1 MSLAIGGGL
10 VKDQSSS
17 VGGVRGARS
26 RACSPPPPPS
36 LFVGPSAD
44 GNAGAAV
51 GFFALARA
59 LYDRISGGHD
69 GLGFNVRGVPSVTRI
84 EADGKRRPVV
94 LGYGQGEAD
103 DTGREWRP
111 AREQVTVGGDR
122 RLVPRVLTP
131 HAIAAHVRGGYAVAF
146 EAAGWVEWVAIDID
160 AHANPA
166 DGADGEA
173 QARRRARRVLGQVL
187 AALGCG
193 GERWPVI
200 LRSPGHGFH
209 VWIPISRGV
218 GADHRWPASWAA
230 SWFKHHLASAGVEL
244 APGVCEV
251 YPSGG
256 RLRAPCG
263 RGSVLLRVVGE
274 LANLEAD
281 PYALVPW
288 SGTASTRA
296 RWVSH
301 GDVITVRQVRPMLAA
316 FLGEWDRQRRT
327 IADWTGRPEAAW
339 DPCWGFLAKR
349 GAKNSGPAVPAAYSR
364 SQQSDD
370 VSDPPPGRGGHPG
383 SGRPALV
390 VLAGGGAGA
399 DRGSASSAAASS
411 FQTSPGAEFPPDGGE
426 VEGATVPA
434 LAKGSAFWRKVH
446 RYQAAGITEAG
457 TRHDAVLT
465 LCFAWGAA
473 AGLSDSETIERL
485 IAWCG
490 AHDHAG
496 SRLAG
501 SPRFTAE
508 CVREGAHYLAT
519 RRARWKFQGSGR
531 GSAVSLGVLV
541 AADRRVLELV
551 DARVRIEAG
560 AVLAFLAGRA
570 DDGGTVAD
578 PVEWAASLATRLLG
592 DRRVKVEGERRR
604 AAVMAVE
611 ELARLGVITRHSG
624 HAVGRW
630 GRRWSVWYRF
640 GSGVLPAAVT
650 VDRAS
655 WERAGA
661 WEVLAPSLA
670 MPAPVVGPVIA
681 EAAQDAPGAAEAP
694 AVAVRQVAARQVR
707 EGSLR
712 ALSADGGPVR
722 LVLVPGPDAPGPARP
737 GYRAAWWLRQ
747 WRGSPTVAGF
757 RAAHEGAI
765 VVGPRLVAGAG
776 VARLARAGSYD
787 PPAAPVPA
795 ELVAELPRAELP
807 RAELVAEL
815 PELVAEL
822 PRAPR
827 GEGGAVELYAGPREV
842 APALGALPA
851 ELAAALEGIAPD
863 LAGALGG
870 GWAAWKA
877 RQEKK
882 DPGGG
887 TS

>member
-1 MSLAIGGGL
+1 MQTPL
-10 VKDQSSS
+10 VTPRS
-17 VGGVRGARS
+17 VCPFGDKLS
-26 RACSPPPPPS
+26 
-36 LFVGPSAD
+36 D
-44 GNAGAAV
+44 AGAGAV
-51 GFFALARA
+51 GFFALARQ
-59 LYDRISGGHD
+59 LYDRITGGHD

-84 EADGKRRPVV
+84 EADGRRRPV
-94 LGYGQGEAD
+94 LHDYGQGAG

-111 AREQVTVGGDR
+111 ARDLVTVGGAR
-122 RLVPRVLTP
+122 QLVPRVLTP

-166 DGADGEA
+166 DGAEGEGLA
-173 QARRRARRVLGQVL
+173 KRRARRVLGQVL
-187 AALGCG
+187 GALGCG
-193 GERWPVI
+193 GERWPVV
-200 LRSPGHGFH
+200 LRSPGGGFH
-209 VWIPISRGV
+209 LWLPLSRGA

-263 RGSVLLRVVGE
+263 RGSVLLRVAGE
-274 LANLEAD
+274 LANLESD

-288 SGTASTRA
+288 SGTAATRA

-301 GDVITVRQVRPMLAA
+301 GDVLTVRQVGPMLRTL
-316 FLGEWDRQRRT
+316 LGEWERQRRT
-327 IADWTGRPEAAW
+327 IADWTGRPEATW

-349 GAKNSGPAVPAAYSR
+349 GGEKPGPAVPGSYSR

-383 SGRPALV
+383 SGRPALAV
-390 VLAGGGAGA
+390 IAGGGAGGH
-399 DRGSASSAAASS
+399 RGSAAAAPASS
-411 FQTSPGAEFPPDGGE
+411 FQPSPGAELPPDGGE

-434 LAKGSAFWRKVH
+434 LVKGSKFWRKVH

-473 AGLSDSETIERL
+473 AGLSDSEAIERL

-490 AHDHAG
+490 AHDHTG

-501 SPRFTAE
+501 SPRFVAE

-531 GSAVSLGVLV
+531 GSAVALGVLV

-551 DARVRIEAG
+551 DARVRTEAG

-640 GSGVLPAAVT
+640 GSGELPAAVT

-661 WEVLAPSLA
+661 REVLVPSLA
-670 MPAPVVGPVIA
+670 MAAPTVTPAIA
-681 EAAQDAPGAAEAP
+681 EAAQAAPGAAEAP

-712 ALSADGGPVR
+712 ALSAAGGPVR

-737 GYRAAWWLRQ
+737 GARAAWWLRQ
-747 WRGSPTVAGF
+747 WRGAPTVAGF
-757 RAAHEGAI
+757 QHAHEGAI
-765 VVGPRLVAGAG
+765 VVGPRLVAVAG
-776 VARLARAGSYD
+776 VARLVRAGALHEAPVSAGGGVAPPALVGARDAAAPGALHEAPVSAGGGVGAAGGSYD
-787 PPAAPVPA
+787 P
-795 ELVAELPRAELP
+795 P
-807 RAELVAEL
+807 RAELVAAL
-815 PELVAEL
+815 A
-822 PRAPR
+822 RAPR
-827 GEGGAVELYAGPREV
+827 GEGGAVELYAGPRVGAAE
-842 APALGALPA
+842 LGELPA

-870 GWAAWKA
+870 GWASWKR

>member
-1 MSLAIGGGL
+1 M
-10 VKDQSSS
+10 QT
-17 VGGVRGARS
+17 
-26 RACSPPPPPS
+26 PPVPS
-36 LFVGPSAD
+36 LDFGPSAD
-44 GNAGAAV
+44 GNAGAV
-51 GFFALARA
+51 GFFALART
-59 LYDRISGGHD
+59 LYAKITGGHD
-69 GLGFNVRGVPSVTRI
+69 GLGFNVRGVPSVTRV
-84 EADGKRRPVV
+84 EADGKRRPVL

-111 AREQVTVGGDR
+111 ARELVTVGGSR
-122 RLVPRVLTP
+122 QLVPRVLTP
-131 HAIAAHVRGGYAVAF
+131 QAIAAHVRGGYAVAF

-160 AHANPA
+160 AHAVEA
-166 DGADGEA
+166 DGAGGEGLA
-173 QARRRARRVLGQVL
+173 KRRARRVLGQVL
-187 AALGCG
+187 DALGCG

-200 LRSPGHGFH
+200 MRSPGGGFH
-209 VWIPISRGV
+209 VWIPLSRGV

-230 SWFKHHLASAGVEL
+230 SWFRHHLASAGVEL

-274 LANLEAD
+274 LAQLEAD

-301 GDVITVRQVRPMLAA
+301 GDVLTVRQVRPMLAA
-316 FLGEWDRQRRT
+316 FLGEWERQRRT

-339 DPCWGFLAKR
+339 DPCWGFLARR
-349 GAKNSGPAVPAAYSR
+349 GDGADAKNPGPAVPGSYGR

-370 VSDPPPGRGGHPG
+370 VSDPPPGRGSGPG

-390 VLAGGGAGA
+390 VIAGGGAGA
-399 DRGSASSAAASS
+399 DRGSAAAASASS
-411 FQTSPGAEFPPDGGE
+411 FQTSPGAELTSDAGE

-434 LAKGSAFWRKVH
+434 LAKGSAFWGKVH
-446 RYQAAGITEAG
+446 RFLSSGVTEPG

-541 AADRRVLELV
+541 AADRRVIELV
-551 DARVRIEAG
+551 DASVRTEAA
-560 AVLAFLAGRA
+560 AVLSFLAGKA

-592 DRRVKVEGERRR
+592 DRRVKVEGARRR
-604 AAVMAVE
+604 AAVVAVE

-624 HAVGRW
+624 HAVGRR

-661 WEVLAPSLA
+661 REVLAPSLA

-694 AVAVRQVAARQVR
+694 AVEVREVAARPVR
-707 EGSLR
+707 EGVLR
-712 ALSADGGPVR
+712 ALSAGGGPVR
-722 LVLVPGPDAPGPARP
+722 LVLVPSDAAPAPARP

-747 WRGSPTVAGF
+747 WRGAPTVAGF

-795 ELVAELPRAELP
+795 ELLRAELAAELPRAELP
-807 RAELVAEL
+807 
-815 PELVAEL
+815 AEL
-822 PRAPR
+822 PRAPQ
-827 GEGGAVELYAGPREV
+827 GVGGAVELYAGPREV
-842 APALGALPA
+842 APALRGLPA